1 MDATCNGFV
10 SRHTDRSVAGIN
22 PGFHQVPHF
31 IVPAEKKKK
40 KNLSVSQEEEKKRKK
55 KEMEARNVASRIIGL
70 SNRIWCRCFC
80 QGTDSVSEDLLERTL
95 TPALRFIGY
104 QIHHLA
110 SDTGH
115 HNTKGLRPVS
125 VADAE
130 TCTGRGQ
137 RVRFML
143 VNKRTHNSRTQ
154 CVETSWVDS

>member
-1 MDATCNGFV
+1 
-10 SRHTDRSVAGIN
+10 
-22 PGFHQVPHF
+22 
-31 IVPAEKKKK
+31 
-40 KNLSVSQEEEKKRKK
+40 
-55 KEMEARNVASRIIGL
+55 MEAINVSSRIIGL

-80 QGTDSVSEDLLERTL
+80 QGTLSVSEDLLERTL

-110 SDTGH
+110 SD
-115 HNTKGLRPVS
+115 R
-125 VADAE
+125 AE

-143 VNKRTHNSRTQ
+143 VNKRTHSSRTV